1 VNLQDSVSSR
11 HSEVM
16 KMSMDRTCGKFFG
29 SIDLDGLSGDEEKGN
44 DTQEDKSVN
53 EKSRSN
59 DDDDKYKVNQFRYI
73 EL

>member
-1 VNLQDSVSSR
+1 L
-11 HSEVM
+11 
-16 KMSMDRTCGKFFG
+16 FFG